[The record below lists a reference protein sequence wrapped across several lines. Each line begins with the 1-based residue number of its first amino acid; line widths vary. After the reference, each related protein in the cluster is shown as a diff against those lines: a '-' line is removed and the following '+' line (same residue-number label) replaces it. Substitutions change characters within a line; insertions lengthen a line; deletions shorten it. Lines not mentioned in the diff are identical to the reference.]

1 MKEKEICKSVDS
13 PLCYLYYSTAQN
25 GKYPNKAGDSVNAIY
40 YKSSP
45 SNERSHN

>member
-1 MKEKEICKSVDS
+1 MKLEKIHKSVNL
-13 PLCYLYYSTAQN
+13 PLCYLYYFTVQN

-45 SNERSHN
+45 SNERGHN